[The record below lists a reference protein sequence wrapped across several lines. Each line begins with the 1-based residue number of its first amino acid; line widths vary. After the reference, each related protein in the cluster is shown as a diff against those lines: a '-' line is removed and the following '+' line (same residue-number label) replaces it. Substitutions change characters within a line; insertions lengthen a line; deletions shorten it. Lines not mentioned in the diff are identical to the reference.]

1 MPYKKRYPA
10 KKRGYRRPGYG
21 NCAKMVYGDAA
32 KALSM
37 VKSVKRL
44 LNVEVKN
51 FDTQLT
57 GSAITDAI
65 GITQLTNIPQGDG
78 TNSRD
83 GAQCKMI
90 GIELN
95 FTIVQ
100 NVSAVTTLFRLMVVQ
115 DKQTNQAIYL
125 AADLLDDVTP
135 FDSIIAPR
143 NLDNM
148 RRFSVLYDRTFV
160 LEAGGTSAFIVRK
173 YIKKEMLLR
182 FDGSTPSIAD
192 LTQNSLSILSVA
204 TETANDPALT
214 LHARVRYVDN

>member
-95 FTIVQ
+95 
-100 NVSAVTTLFRLMVVQ
+100 
-115 DKQTNQAIYL
+115 
-125 AADLLDDVTP
+125 
-135 FDSIIAPR
+135 
-143 NLDNM
+143 
-148 RRFSVLYDRTFV
+148 
-160 LEAGGTSAFIVRK
+160 
-173 YIKKEMLLR
+173 
-182 FDGSTPSIAD
+182 
-192 LTQNSLSILSVA
+192 
-204 TETANDPALT
+204 
-214 LHARVRYVDN
+214 